1 MDNKQIIYEIL
12 SELKGR
18 IQENMKK
25 ADAVATKKTYN
36 SLEII
41 SNDDSGQ
48 LLAAKYID
56 ELETGHP
63 PVSAGGK
70 RLSFKKDYQSIKD
83 WMDAKGLNLN
93 IASLMSRLNAKG
105 SLLYQNKG
113 FRNIYSQDINDPSF
127 IVKVQKELSN
137 NFLVRVNK
145 DIETYIK
152 I

>member
-1 MDNKQIIYEIL
+1 MNNKQIIYEIL
-12 SELKGR
+12 NELKGR
-18 IQENMKK
+18 IQENMKR

-41 SNDDSGQ
+41 SNENNGQ
-48 LLAAKYID
+48 LLAAEYID

-63 PVSAGGK
+63 PVRDGGK
-70 RLSFKKDYQSIKD
+70 RLSFKKDYQSIRD
-83 WMDAKGLNLN
+83 WLNAKGLDMN
-93 IASLMSRLNAKG
+93 IAALISRLNTKG
-105 SLLYQNKG
+105 SLLYQQKG
-113 FRNIYSQDINDPSF
+113 FRNIYSQDINDSSF
-127 IVKVQKELSN
+127 IEKVQKELSN